1 MMFQNQLKVFFR
13 CFFFEVEPFLSSNH
27 DKVANVTR
35 LHLKELQIYSIIRM
49 LILSQDKRY
58 CRGRVSAYLEGIT
71 LGWNDNTTL
80 PWSISR

>member
-1 MMFQNQLKVFFR
+1 MMFQNQLKVFAV

-27 DKVANVTR
+27 KVANVTR
-35 LHLKELQIYSIIRM
+35 LHLKELQIYSVIRM

-58 CRGRVSAYLEGIT
+58 CRGRVSAYLAGIT

-80 PWSISR
+80 PRSISR